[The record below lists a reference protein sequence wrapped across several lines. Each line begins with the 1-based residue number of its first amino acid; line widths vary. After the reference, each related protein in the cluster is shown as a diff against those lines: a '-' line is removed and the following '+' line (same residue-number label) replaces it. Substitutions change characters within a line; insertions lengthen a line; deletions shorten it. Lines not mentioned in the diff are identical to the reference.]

1 MPLRGTAGTGFAES
15 HRSATVLHPVAASA
29 WSPNPGGNTP
39 GVKPDERTRRSSA
52 IGCGEPGTNLGHEAL
67 VRWAGASG

>member
-39 GVKPDERTRRSSA
+39 GVKPDENSAPLSHREARTW
-52 IGCGEPGTNLGHEAL
+52 GTRH
-67 VRWAGASG
+67 